1 MLLRKKKGQMQMME
15 TIGVL
20 FIFFILVVFGMI
32 FYFKYQQ
39 ISFQEKQEEL
49 VATRAMDSTLIALFL
64 PELQCSRSG
73 AEAEDN
79 CIDISKLEG
88 LNSVMS
94 KYSNEYYFNI
104 FSYSRIYVE
113 MVYPTNYNWVVYD
126 HEKTKINDAGDE
138 VPDWEFKE
146 PTFFVV
152 TLRDEMN
159 FFGDLTGH
167 DSTYGFGYL
176 VVEVYS

>member
-39 ISFQEKQEEL
+39 IALQDKQEEL
-49 VATRAMDSTLIALFL
+49 TAARAMDTTLVALFL
-64 PELQCSRSG
+64 PELQCSR
-73 AEAEDN
+73 AEAESEDN
-79 CIDISKLEG
+79 CIDISKLQA
-88 LNSVMS
+88 LNETMS
-94 KYSNEYYFNI
+94 SYSNDYYFNI

-113 MVYPTNYNWVVYD
+113 MVYPTNYSWTIYD
-126 HEKTKINDAGDE
+126 REKVKINDAGE
-138 VPDWEFKE
+138 TVPDWEFKE

-152 TLRDEMN
+152 TLRDELDV
-159 FFGDLTGH
+159 FGAATGH